1 MKKILITGANS
12 YIGTSFENY
21 IKENFSDQ
29 YTVDT
34 IDMID
39 GSWREKSFSDY
50 DAVFHVAGIAHSDSG
65 KISAEKEKLYYAVN
79 TELTVETAKKAKADG
94 VHQFI
99 FMSSAIVY
107 GDSAPIG
114 TKKVIT
120 NNTPLSPANCY
131 GDSKVQAEKGI
142 QPLADDTF
150 KVVILRPPM
159 IYGPGSKG
167 NYPLLSKFAQKS
179 PFFPDVQNERSMLY
193 IDNLTEFIRL
203 MIDNEESGV
212 FFPQNEQY
220 TSTSQM
226 VKEIAAAHDKRIRL
240 VKGFTWML
248 KIMSHFTGLVNKAF
262 GNLSYDMSLSN
273 YRENYRRYPLT
284 ESIRLTETA
293 PSKKR
298 VLILVNHN
306 VVIYNFRKELVQ
318 RLVAEGYEV
327 YLSCPQGNRIA
338 ELQSMGCRFIETDV
352 DRRSKN
358 PFADLK
364 LIRHYKKMMKEVRPD
379 IVLSYTIKP
388 NIYGGIAARRLKIPQ
403 IANITGL
410 GTAVEN
416 PGLSQKL
423 IILLYK
429 IAFKKTKRIFLQ
441 NEENMV
447 FFRSHKINA
456 DVQEIL
462 PGSGVNLSEYSVSE
476 YPDDRVVKFLFLSRI
491 LKEKGIDY
499 YLSTA
504 QTIRKKYSN
513 AEFHIC
519 GFCEEEYSGKLEDL
533 HKKGIVI
540 YHGMIH
546 NVKDYLK
553 QVHCVIHPTYYPEG
567 ISNVLLE
574 SCASGRPIITTDRSG
589 CREVV
594 ENGVNGYMIRVQ
606 NQEDLDNAVEEFLS
620 LSYKEKKEMGLAG
633 RAKVEKEFDRQI
645 VINKYM
651 EEIEKEVKNVHGSL

>member
-21 IKENFSDQ
+21 IKEQFPDR

-34 IDMID
+34 VDMID
-39 GSWREKSFSDY
+39 ESWRKKDFSGY
-50 DAVFHVAGIAHSDSG
+50 DTVFHVAGIAHSDNG
-65 KISAEKEKLYYAVN
+65 KISEEQKKLYYQVN
-79 TELTVETAKKAKADG
+79 TELTIETAEKAKRDG
-94 VHQFI
+94 VKQFI

-114 TKKVIT
+114 KTKRISKD
-120 NNTPLSPANCY
+120 TPLSPANAY
-131 GDSKVQAEKGI
+131 GDSKAQAEKGI
-142 QPLADDTF
+142 LPLSDERF
-150 KVVILRPPM
+150 KVVVLRPPM
-159 IYGPGSKG
+159 IYGSGSKG
-167 NYPLLSKFAQKS
+167 NYPQLSKFAQKL
-179 PFFPDVQNERSMLY
+179 PIFPDVQNERSMLY
-193 IDNLTEFIRL
+193 IENLTEFIRL
-203 MIDNEESGV
+203 MIENEESGI
-212 FFPQNEQY
+212 FFPQNAQY
-220 TSTSQM
+220 SSTSHM
-226 VKEIAAAHDKRIRL
+226 VKEIADAHGKRIKL

-262 GNLSYDMSLSN
+262 GNLSYDMSLSG
-273 YRENYRRYPLT
+273 YKENYRRYSLT

-293 PSKKR
+293 PTKKK

-338 ELQSMGCRFIETDV
+338 ELQAMGCRFIETNV

-364 LIRHYKKMMKEVRPD
+364 LIRHYKRMMKEVRPD

-388 NIYGGIAARRLKIPQ
+388 NIYGGIAARKLGIPQ
-403 IANITGL
+403 LANITGL

-416 PGLSQKL
+416 PGLAQKL
-423 IILLYK
+423 IILLYRL
-429 IAFKKTKRIFLQ
+429 AFKKTKKIYLQ
-441 NEENMV
+441 NEENLE
-447 FFRSHKINA
+447 FFRSHHINNKA
-456 DVQEIL
+456 QEIL
-462 PGSGVNLSEYSVSE
+462 PGSGVNLKEYQVSE
-476 YPDDRVVKFLFLSRI
+476 YPDDSTVKFLFLSRI

-499 YLSTA
+499 YLGSATA
-504 QTIRKKYSN
+504 IKAKYTN
-513 AEFHIC
+513 VEFHIC
-519 GFCEEEYSGKLEDL
+519 GFSEDEYTGKLDEL
-533 HKKGIVI
+533 NQNGTVI

-546 NVKDYLK
+546 NVRDFLKDI
-553 QVHCVIHPTYYPEG
+553 HCVIHPTYYPEG

-594 ENGVNGYMIRVQ
+594 DNGINGYMVRCQ
-606 NQEDLDNAVEEFLS
+606 NQEDLNEAIERFLQ
-620 LSYKEKKEMGLAG
+620 LSYEQKKTMGLKA

-645 VINKYM
+645 VVNRYI
-651 EEIEKEVKNVHGSL
+651 EEIEKEVY